1 MKGKKLRNIISAAIV
16 CASVLTLTPVEA
28 SIGKTGNGT
37 EKPFSWDNATVYF
50 ALMVIHLM
58 ITLMEEVLIK
68 MERYKMVIKAIQVRF
83 KVET

>member
-50 ALMVIHLM
+50 ALTDRFNNGDSSNDYSYGRGLDQNGKV
-58 ITLMEEVLIK
+58 
-68 MERYKMVIKAIQVRF
+68 IQVRF